1 MFAFHSVQPV
11 MFHHSSRGLGH
22 DPQQVLVFVYTN
34 ALLAKFVFEKI
45 VIAFSWK
52 MNLHFWLAI
61 HRKQCLWL
69 STLSDAACWEN
80 PNPPWAQ
87 NICGYAFKER
97 FLTRPKILKTPGS
110 KKSQVFFVQWE
121 GVLPFAENSISDHRT
136 LCGARFYA
144 NLRKLLVRFWNHSY
158 TEFIIYLQE

>member
-97 FLTRPKILKTPGS
+97 FLTRPKILKTPDS
-110 KKSQVFFVQWE
+110 KKSQVFLFNEKACCHLQKILFQITGRYVVHGSMLTW
-121 GVLPFAENSISDHRT
+121 ENSLSDFGIT
-136 LCGARFYA
+136 VIL
-144 NLRKLLVRFWNHSY
+144 NL
-158 TEFIIYLQE
+158 